1 MCKVVADIKALIQNK
16 EPHMLALK
24 SCLFWRFIEPF
35 FDGVM
40 EEEELVKKTKAVMM
54 VLQSL
59 EFRKD
64 GKLPLCFRLG
74 RSKKMTLRTIPE
86 HFSIIFSLQ
95 MMEGVEVDE
104 KVGIGEELEKKVKIF
119 VAQYFKGSKK
129 TFKAD
134 IQRCMMKVA
143 ADETKGDEFVKFFV
157 MFLLVSVFVPNKG
170 GRSMAAKYLYMVFDM
185 NKYWVAEMTMIT
197 KRKDGLDRCPRFA
210 RWNLGNVCQQILEN
224 FDGFSDKKDLYSE
237 KNMRRRKGSF
247 LLEYDDLEKRLVE
260 PIDEDDI
267 VVEDSVE
274 PEEPVEDNVANH
286 IAENEV
292 PAQVE
297 DNSYEAKYRWARMV
311 IEKITTVA
319 NNGLSEEDKA
329 ILAKYDAEVGFQP
342 SLNTYSRR
350 KRKRVQVDLL
360 QKEDVRSEPKKVSD
374 VEVVKGAAAEDE
386 MMYIVGKHLL
396 HEGTEQE
403 HLLHEGTGQEDV
415 EERVQPSEAMIQGYV
430 AFLME
435 P

>member
-1 MCKVVADIKALIQNK
+1 
-16 EPHMLALK
+16 MLALK
-24 SCLFWRFIEPF
+24 SCPFWRFIEPF

-86 HFSIIFSLQ
+86 HFSVIFSLQ

-104 KVGIGEELEKKVKIF
+104 EVGIGEELEKRVKNF
-119 VAQYFKGSKK
+119 VAQYSKRSKK
-129 TFKAD
+129 TFKVD
-134 IQRCMMKVA
+134 IQYCMMKSA
-143 ADETKGDEFVKFFV
+143 ADETKADEFVKFFV

-170 GRSMAAKYLYMVFDM
+170 GRSLAAKYLYMVFDM
-185 NKYWVAEMTMIT
+185 NKYWVTEMTMIA
-197 KRKDGLDRCPRFA
+197 KRKDGLDKYPKFA

-237 KNMRRRKGSF
+237 
-247 LLEYDDLEKRLVE
+247 RLVE
-260 PIDEDDI
+260 PIDEDYI
-267 VVEDSVE
+267 IVEDSVE
-274 PEEPVEDNVANH
+274 PEEPVEDNVADH

-297 DNSYEAKYRWARMV
+297 DNSYEAKYR
-311 IEKITTVA
+311 
-319 NNGLSEEDKA
+319 
-329 ILAKYDAEVGFQP
+329 
-342 SLNTYSRR
+342 R
-350 KRKRVQVDLL
+350 KRKRVQVDFL
-360 QKEDVRSEPKKVSD
+360 QKEDVRSEPEKVSY

-386 MMYIVGKHLL
+386 MMHITGEHLL

-403 HLLHEGTGQEDV
+403 HLLHEGT
-415 EERVQPSEAMIQGYV
+415 
-430 AFLME
+430 
-435 P
+435 

>member
-1 MCKVVADIKALIQNK
+1 
-16 EPHMLALK
+16 
-24 SCLFWRFIEPF
+24 
-35 FDGVM
+35 
-40 EEEELVKKTKAVMM
+40 
-54 VLQSL
+54 
-59 EFRKD
+59 
-64 GKLPLCFRLG
+64 
-74 RSKKMTLRTIPE
+74 
-86 HFSIIFSLQ
+86 
-95 MMEGVEVDE
+95 
-104 KVGIGEELEKKVKIF
+104 
-119 VAQYFKGSKK
+119 
-129 TFKAD
+129 
-134 IQRCMMKVA
+134 
-143 ADETKGDEFVKFFV
+143 
-157 MFLLVSVFVPNKG
+157 
-170 GRSMAAKYLYMVFDM
+170 
-185 NKYWVAEMTMIT
+185 MIT